1 MTAPA
6 SVIINEILLGCM
18 HTLFNVS
25 KVLIPL
31 MIIIEILRVYNVME
45 KLAAK
50 LSGFT
55 NILGMSSNAILPLIV
70 ATVMGVTYG
79 AGTLIEMNKTNP
91 IPRKDFILIALFFF
105 ICHGIIETTAIW
117 GAAGANIF
125 VISAGRL
132 LIAVT
137 VTAVAARLPVFKGSG
152 YLHDAETEE

>member
-1 MTAPA
+1 
-6 SVIINEILLGCM
+6 
-18 HTLFNVS
+18 
-25 KVLIPL
+25 
-31 MIIIEILRVYNVME
+31 VME